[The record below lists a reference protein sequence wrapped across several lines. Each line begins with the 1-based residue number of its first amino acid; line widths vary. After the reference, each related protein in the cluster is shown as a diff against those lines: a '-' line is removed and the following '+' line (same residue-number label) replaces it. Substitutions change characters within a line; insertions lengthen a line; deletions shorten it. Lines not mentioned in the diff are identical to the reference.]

1 MSLLNMNKD
10 KPIDDMKFPREVWP
24 SANKQTNSFANQR
37 KLVNSREEFNSW
49 VKTHN
54 GKMNCF
60 TSVYDYEQY
69 TLKVAVTDTVI
80 LDRVFLD
87 FDSHH
92 GEVDKVTGATMI
104 SPNAIDKCLVDL
116 RLVQDYLLERDYKF
130 DMSFSGRGFHLYVY
144 GEPVKDIRR
153 LTAFFNEVKKVTVNG
168 TLDSSGIQERRLRRI
183 RNTMNLKSSYGT
195 GCFYCIPLN
204 MYDTMLLE
212 GDELLKLAMK
222 PNTKPRMTY
231 GKTLVKWPEVAPI
244 EESEIEADVINV
256 GNLPLPPCMHSAI
269 MVENPSD
276 DARMR
281 LVSWYKELLLG
292 TDLSIP
298 FEKINVIPN
307 KETRNKIG
315 NQIVA
320 EIKNLHDNYN
330 VWLDFNEEVTKKR
343 MGSILEKNYSFPRC
357 ETLIGQGYC
366 VGKCWRL
373 KNAKDAV

>member
-195 GCFYCIPLN
+195 GCFYCIPLTID
-204 MYDTMLLE
+204 DTFLS
-212 GDELLKLAMK
+212 GDELLRLAMK
-222 PNTKPRMTY
+222 PRFEVKETY
-231 GKTLVKWPEVAPI
+231 GWTDAKWPEVAPI
-244 EESEIEADVINV
+244 EESEVEADVINV
-256 GNLPLPPCMHSAI
+256 GNLPMPPCMHSAI
-269 MVENPSD
+269 MIENPTD

-281 LVSWYKELLLG
+281 LVSWYKELLLW

-298 FEKINVIPN
+298 FEKTKVVPD
-307 KETRNKIG
+307 KETRIKIG

-320 EIKNLHDNYN
+320 EIKNLHESYN
-330 VWLDFNEEVTKKR
+330 VWLDFNEAITKQR
-343 MGSILEKNYSFPRC
+343 MGSILEKDYNFPRC

-366 VGKCWRL
+366 IGKCWRL
-373 KNAKDAV
+373 QNAKNTV

>member
-1 MSLLNMNKD
+1 MSLLNMNRD

-24 SANKQTNSFANQR
+24 SANKQTTTFGNKR
-37 KLVNSREEFNSW
+37 KIVNNKDEFINW
-49 VKTHN
+49 VKLHN

-69 TLKVAVTDTVI
+69 TYKQAITSTVI

-87 FDSHH
+87 FDAHH
-92 GEVDKVTGATMI
+92 GEIDNITGSQVI
-104 SPNAIDKCLVDL
+104 SPDAINKCLEDL
-116 RLVQDYLLERDYKF
+116 RQVCNYLMNYDYKF

-153 LTAFFNEVKKVTVNG
+153 LTAFFNEVKTTTVNG

-183 RNTMNLKSSYGT
+183 RNTMNLKASYGT
-195 GCFYCIPLN
+195 GCYYCIPLDIN
-204 MYDTMLLE
+204 DIELS
-212 GDELLKLAMK
+212 GGELLAKAMK
-222 PNTKPRMTY
+222 PNKIPLTTY
-231 GKTLVKWPEVAPI
+231 GNTLVGWPKVAPI

-269 MVENPSD
+269 MVENPTD

-281 LVSWYKELLLG
+281 VVSWYKELLLW

-298 FEKINVIPN
+298 FGKTKVIPD
-307 KETRNKIG
+307 KETRIKIG

-320 EIKNLHDNYN
+320 EIKNLHENYN
-330 VWLDFNEEVTKKR
+330 VWLDFNEAITKQR
-343 MGSILEKNYSFPRC
+343 MGSILER
-357 ETLIGQGYC
+357 
-366 VGKCWRL
+366 
-373 KNAKDAV
+373 D